1 LDILQKLLLLYIVK
15 YNDDFIMHNVLED
28 DGIDI
33 NIFNFDEDDY
43 MENIKNDLK
52 YQEFNTSTELK
63 EPNKSS
69 SVKQRSN
76 KPEKINGTYFSDPCQ
91 DPFDKIWEDAG
102 MYIQKGFSENDSFAV
117 DNTDDQ
123 EHNSNKTYDI
133 NAEQKLQSKS
143 LLEWIANSVEI
154 VREVK

>member
-1 LDILQKLLLLYIVK
+1 
-15 YNDDFIMHNVLED
+15 MHNVLED

-43 MENIKNDLK
+43 MEDIKNDLK
-52 YQEFNTSTELK
+52 YQEFNTPTDLK
-63 EPNKSS
+63 EPNKLSS
-69 SVKQRSN
+69 IKQRSN
-76 KPEKINGTYFSDPCQ
+76 KPEKINSTYFSDPCQ
-91 DPFDKIWEDAG
+91 DSLDKIWEDTG
-102 MYIQKGFSENDSFAV
+102 MYIQKVFSENDSYTV
-117 DNTDDQ
+117 DNTDDR
-123 EHNSNKTYDI
+123 EHSSNKTNDV